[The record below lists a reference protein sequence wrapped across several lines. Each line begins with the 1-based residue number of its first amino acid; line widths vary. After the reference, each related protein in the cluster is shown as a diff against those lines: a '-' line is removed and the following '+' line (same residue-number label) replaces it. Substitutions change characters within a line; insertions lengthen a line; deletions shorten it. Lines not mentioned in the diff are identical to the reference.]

1 MGWRF
6 ATAQS
11 LIKNPKDAK
20 KPNIRKKRQPKRKRV
35 LWRKGVYPVKR

>member
-11 LIKNPKDAK
+11 LVKNPKDVQK
-20 KPNIRKKRQPKRKRV
+20 KTLYKGKKKKKTVQGEKSA
-35 LWRKGVYPVKR
+35 LA